1 MAIRADDSLLTDLEE
16 LNNNVVKLDIA
27 EQMELDGKLLDD
39 VFTLQ
44 KSGQYIDLMKKVE
57 HDLIVNVRGKGVV
70 EKVDEDA
77 EFKFIEACIGLLV
90 DIDKEITIIHD
101 FICENYRLKFP
112 ELESIVAHPIDF
124 ARAVKKIGN
133 KMDVNFVDLEGLLPV
148 EIIEV
153 VTYSALSTIGKAL
166 AEDVFYKTIE
176 ACNRVLALDSA
187 KKKVV
192 DFVENRM
199 GYLAPNLTVV
209 FGSVV
214 AAKLVGAAGSLLSLE
229 KMSCDDIELLVADL
243 KNLPPFPP
251 REPYYVGPLGAGY
264 INQCG
269 LFKGTLPDFRIQS
282 YQRLAKKCK
291 LTAHMDSTRGEPSG
305 EYGRSLREE
314 ILQVIEEWKKPCPVP
329 VPDPTESEPYKKR
342 RGGRGPGRFLS
353 IRKKPTY
360 NIMKLVNN
368 MIFGIPE
375 NPKEGYGMLGQVGS
389 GGADTMSSSFKLS
402 NSGKQL
408 AGSGIQSN

>member
-1 MAIRADDSLLTDLEE
+1 MAIRADDSLLKDLEE
-16 LNNNVVKLDIA
+16 LNNNVVNLDIA

-70 EKVDEDA
+70 EQVDEDA

-124 ARAVKKIGN
+124 ARVVKKIGN

-251 REPYYVGPLGAGY
+251 LEPYYVGPLGA
-264 INQCG
+264 
-269 LFKGTLPDFRIQS
+269 
-282 YQRLAKKCK
+282 A
-291 LTAHMDSTRGEPSG
+291 AHMDSTRGEPTG

-314 ILQVIEEWKKPCPVP
+314 ILQVIEEWKKPCPVT

-360 NIMKLVNN
+360 NFMKLVNN

>member
-1 MAIRADDSLLTDLEE
+1 MAISADDSLLTDLEE
-16 LNNNVVKLDIA
+16 LNNNVVNLDIA

-70 EKVDEDA
+70 EQVDEDA
-77 EFKFIEACIGLLV
+77 EFKFIEACIGLL
-90 DIDKEITIIHD
+90 
-101 FICENYRLKFP
+101 
-112 ELESIVAHPIDF
+112 LESVVAHPIDF
-124 ARAVKKIGN
+124 ARVVKKIVN

-153 VTYSALSTIGKAL
+153 VAYSALSTIGKAL

-199 GYLAPNLTVV
+199 GYLAPNITVV

-251 REPYYVGPLGAGY
+251 LEPYYVGPLGAGY

-269 LFKGTLPDFRIQS
+269 LCKGTLPDFRIQT
-282 YQRLAKKCK
+282 YQRLAKKSK
-291 LTAHMDSTRGEPSG
+291 LAAHMDSTRGEPTG

-342 RGGRGPGRFLS
+342 RGGRGPGRFLP

-375 NPKEGYGMLGQVGS
+375 KPKEGYGMLGQVGS